1 MILEMKVP
9 SPGESITEVE
19 IAEWL
24 VFQFDG
30 CLTDEQGV
38 KIEIDSKALIFNQV
52 LNKTHLLK
60 NFGLVP
66 GGNLSLR
73 VYN

>member
-24 VFQFDG
+24 VEDG
-30 CLTDEQGV
+30 DYQTFMPWTMYSEMEEGDLRAMFTYLQSLEPVDNKIV
-38 KIEIDSKALIFNQV
+38 KFTSV
-52 LNKTHLLK
+52 LD
-60 NFGLVP
+60 
-66 GGNLSLR
+66 
-73 VYN
+73 